1 MLAAPQILLQLLA
14 RLLVAGQAPAD
25 AVAAP
30 RWVLAGSAADR
41 FSVWDEPGAI
51 RVRIEG
57 HAPDAWAPGLERRGH
72 VVETVEPY
80 AYLAGHAHVIA
91 IDDDGLR
98 GAADPR
104 AQVGS
109 VGTP

>member
-1 MLAAPQILLQLLA
+1 MPIELRGTP
-14 RLLVAGQAPAD
+14 AGIGAGVVLDQPLHGLEVECPVI
-25 AVAAP
+25 AVP
-30 RWVLAGSAADR
+30 ES
-41 FSVWDEPGAI
+41 I